1 MTLKRVGSLKNKK
14 HKHCLQCGR
23 VLVGLKDNTEHEC
36 SFCGQKHFVD
46 IYGTTLV
53 LTAAE
58 RPDLRHRTEPKNPDD
73 PEVYRRRKTRT
84 NLKRTWLYSV
94 ANGEGKDQV
103 LGLKIFLGVMIALML
118 LGIIGANTKCSK
130 TIAGAIAICCIV
142 LLAAI
147 IAKENQPKVTAVA
160 PKSGKIQTEQNAWGT
175 ITVTDDTGVT
185 REYQGCIHISGTYP
199 YETTEYMGLCVSM
212 ESAIET
218 GEWSPGMYKL
228 YYESE
233 GKYWEAKNNEK
244 ESKTDE

>member
-1 MTLKRVGSLKNKK
+1 M
-14 HKHCLQCGR
+14 
-23 VLVGLKDNTEHEC
+23 
-36 SFCGQKHFVD
+36 
-46 IYGTTLV
+46 
-53 LTAAE
+53 
-58 RPDLRHRTEPKNPDD
+58 
-73 PEVYRRRKTRT
+73 
-84 NLKRTWLYSV
+84 
-94 ANGEGKDQV
+94 GEGKERV

-130 TIAGAIAICCIV
+130 TIAGAITICCIV
-142 LLAAI
+142 LLTAI

-160 PKSGKIQTEQNAWGT
+160 PESGKIQTEQNVWGT

-228 YYESE
+228 YYESK
-233 GKYWEAKNNEK
+233 GKYWEAKSNEK